1 MMMKEIRIETEV
13 IKLDQFLKFI
23 NLAQTGGH
31 AKLLIK
37 EGQVKVNG
45 NVCTER
51 GRKLKVGD
59 IVEIADNDGYKI
71 I

>member
-1 MMMKEIRIETEV
+1 MVKEIRIETEV

>member
-1 MMMKEIRIETEV
+1 MMKEIRIETEV

>member
-1 MMMKEIRIETEV
+1 MKEIRIETEV

-59 IVEIADNDGYKI
+59 IVEIADNDSYKI

>member
-1 MMMKEIRIETEV
+1 MKEIRIETEV